1 MEENISYYCKL
12 CLQHIQK
19 RGVILAK
26 KRGATKSVV
35 AKKLPKKAVKAAAKT
50 IPSPKKNLKIAKT
63 GKKPQVGKPQ
73 KAVKGKTKTPVK
85 KGASAKAKAPA
96 KKKAENVIDTYSFSS
111 GKIPITIN
119 IMRTKEEFVPI
130 YDVSIAAISKNTEFV
145 LEKIREELIEQV
157 NLGMVDIINI
167 KEKNLIEDKFKDA
180 IKILINKYFPEADEE
195 TSEFLITYLIQR
207 SLGLGSV
214 EILLSD
220 PNLEEIAINSAKEPV
235 WVYHRKHGW
244 VKTTIMLKDEDQT
257 KHYASMIGRKVGRQI
272 TVLEPL
278 LDANMISGNRVN
290 ATLYPISIDGNT
302 ITLRKFAAKPWT
314 ITDFLTSGT
323 MSVDV
328 AAIIWLC
335 IQYEMSILVA
345 GGTASGKTS
354 MLNVV
359 SNFCPP
365 NQRILTIEDTREL
378 RLPKFLHV
386 LPMITRQPNP
396 EGKGEIS
403 MLDLLVNALR
413 QRPDRIFVG
422 EIRRKREAEVLFEA
436 IHTGHSVYAT
446 VHANSAKETITR
458 MTNPP
463 ISVPKTMVQAISL
476 VIVQYRNRR
485 TGKRRT
491 FQVAE
496 VMEGAETNIIF
507 QYDPKKDSFF
517 KPNKPKLIFKDL
529 EMHTG
534 MAQKQFNKILAEM
547 MKVLNYLIKNKI
559 NTVDG
564 VGKIIAMYYASNKEL
579 MELIRKNKVPE
590 GIGD

>member
-1 MEENISYYCKL
+1 M
-12 CLQHIQK
+12 
-19 RGVILAK
+19 AK
-26 KRGATKSVV
+26 KRGLIKSKIVKDMPKKA
-35 AKKLPKKAVKAAAKT
+35 AKTTLSQNKNLKKAKASKKTHEQKPKKAVKRKA
-50 IPSPKKNLKIAKT
+50 IAK
-63 GKKPQVGKPQ
+63 KV
-73 KAVKGKTKTPVK
+73 AVAKGKAKVK
-85 KGASAKAKAPA
+85 VDQ
-96 KKKAENVIDTYSFSS
+96 NVIETYSFKS
-111 GKIPITIN
+111 GKIPITIK
-119 IMRTKEEFVPI
+119 IRRVKEEFVPI
-130 YDVSIAAISKNTEFV
+130 YDVSIAAISRNTEFV

-167 KEKNLIEDKFKDA
+167 KEKNLIEDKFKEA
-180 IKILINKYFPEADEE
+180 IIILINKYFPEVDEQ
-195 TSEFLITYLIQR
+195 TSEFLITFLIQR
-207 SLGLGSV
+207 SLGLGSL
-214 EILLSD
+214 EILMSD

-235 WVYHRKHGW
+235 WVYHRKQGW
-244 VKTTIMLKDEDQT
+244 VKTNITIKNEEQT

-272 TVLEPL
+272 TILEPL
-278 LDANMISGNRVN
+278 LDANMINGNRVN
-290 ATLYPISIDGNT
+290 ATLHPISINGNT

-314 ITDFLTSGT
+314 ITDFLTTST

-328 AAIIWLC
+328 AALIWLC

-354 MLNVV
+354 MLNVL

-386 LPMITRQPNP
+386 LPMITRLPNP
-396 EGKGEIS
+396 EGKGEVS

-436 IHTGHSVYAT
+436 IHTGHAVYAT

-463 ISVPKTMVQAISL
+463 IDVPKTMVQAISL
-476 VIVQYRNRR
+476 IIVQYRNRR
-485 TGKRRT
+485 TGYRRT
-491 FQVAE
+491 FQIAE
-496 VMEGAETNIIF
+496 VLEGAEINVIY
-507 QYDPKKDSFF
+507 QYDPRKDSFF

-534 MAQKQFNKILAEM
+534 MAQKQFNTLLAEM
-547 MKVLNYLIKNKI
+547 MKVLNYLIKHNI

-564 VGKIIAMYYASNKEL
+564 VGKIIAMYYTSKKEL
-579 MELIRKNKVPE
+579 MDFIRKNKLPE
-590 GIGD
+590 GVGE

>member
-1 MEENISYYCKL
+1 M
-12 CLQHIQK
+12 
-19 RGVILAK
+19 LAK
-26 KRGATKSVV
+26 KRGATKLKVAGNLLKKV
-35 AKKLPKKAVKAAAKT
+35 AKSTL
-50 IPSPKKNLKIAKT
+50 SPKKNIKKAKDNKNT
-63 GKKPQVGKPQ
+63 HAQKPKQVAKGGKVAKG
-73 KAVKGKTKTPVK
+73 KAVAKKVAGVK
-85 KGASAKAKAPA
+85 EKA
-96 KKKAENVIDTYSFSS
+96 KKKEKNIIETYSFQS

-119 IMRTKEEFVPI
+119 IRSIKEEFVPI
-130 YDVSIAAISKNTEFV
+130 YDVSIAAISRDTEFV

-157 NLGMVDIINI
+157 NLGIVDIINI
-167 KEKNLIEDKFKDA
+167 KEKNLIEDKFKEA
-180 IKILINKYFPEADEE
+180 IILLIKKYFPEVDEQ
-195 TSEFLITYLIQR
+195 TSEFLITFLVQR
-207 SLGLGSV
+207 SLGLGSI
-214 EILLSD
+214 EILMSD
-220 PNLEEIAINSAKEPV
+220 PNLEEIAINSAKDPV

-244 VKTTIMLKDEDQT
+244 IKTNITIKSEEQT

-272 TVLEPL
+272 TILEPL
-278 LDANMISGNRVN
+278 LDANMINGNRVN
-290 ATLYPISIDGNT
+290 ATLHPISIDGNT

-314 ITDFLTSGT
+314 ITDFLTTST
-323 MSVDV
+323 MSVDI
-328 AAIIWLC
+328 AALIWLC

-378 RLPKFLHV
+378 RLPRFLHV
-386 LPMITRQPNP
+386 LPMITRLPNP
-396 EGKGEIS
+396 EGKGEVS

-436 IHTGHSVYAT
+436 IHTGHAVYAT

-463 ISVPKTMVQAISL
+463 IEVPKTMVQAISL

-485 TGKRRT
+485 TGARKT
-491 FQVAE
+491 FQIAE
-496 VMEGAETNIIF
+496 VLEGAETNVIY

-534 MAQKQFNKILAEM
+534 MTQKQFNIILAEM
-547 MKVLNYLIKNKI
+547 TRVLNYLMKHNI

-564 VGKIIAMYYASNKEL
+564 VGKIIAMYYTSKKEL
-579 MELIRKNKVPE
+579 MDIIRKNKLPE

>member
-1 MEENISYYCKL
+1 GKVAKGKAVAKKVAGVKEKAKKKEENI
-12 CLQHIQK
+12 
-19 RGVILAK
+19 
-26 KRGATKSVV
+26 
-35 AKKLPKKAVKAAAKT
+35 
-50 IPSPKKNLKIAKT
+50 
-63 GKKPQVGKPQ
+63 
-73 KAVKGKTKTPVK
+73 
-85 KGASAKAKAPA
+85 
-96 KKKAENVIDTYSFSS
+96 IDTYSFQS

-119 IMRTKEEFVPI
+119 IRRVKEEFVPI
-130 YDVSIAAISKNTEFV
+130 YDVSIAAISRDTEFV

-157 NLGMVDIINI
+157 NLGIVDIINI
-167 KEKNLIEDKFKDA
+167 KEKNLIEDKFKEA
-180 IKILINKYFPEADEE
+180 IILLIKKYFPEVDEQ
-195 TSEFLITYLIQR
+195 TSEFLITFLVQR
-207 SLGLGSV
+207 SLGLGSI
-214 EILLSD
+214 EILMSD

-244 VKTTIMLKDEDQT
+244 IKTNITIKSEEQT

-272 TVLEPL
+272 TILEPL
-278 LDANMISGNRVN
+278 LDANMINGNRVN
-290 ATLYPISIDGNT
+290 ATLHPISIDGNT

-314 ITDFLTSGT
+314 ITDFLTTST
-323 MSVDV
+323 MSVDI
-328 AAIIWLC
+328 AALIWLC

-378 RLPKFLHV
+378 RLPRFLHV
-386 LPMITRQPNP
+386 LPMITRLPNP
-396 EGKGEIS
+396 EGKGEVS

-436 IHTGHSVYAT
+436 IHTGHAVYAT

-463 ISVPKTMVQAISL
+463 IEVPKTMVQAISL

-485 TGKRRT
+485 TGARKT
-491 FQVAE
+491 FQIAE
-496 VMEGAETNIIF
+496 VLEGAETNVIY

-534 MAQKQFNKILAEM
+534 MTQKQFNIILAEM
-547 MKVLNYLIKNKI
+547 TRVLNYLMKHNI

-564 VGKIIAMYYASNKEL
+564 VGKIIAMYYTSKKEL
-579 MELIRKNKVPE
+579 MDIIRKNKLPE